1 MTGDEEAQ
9 VIAEIEQALARLK
22 LESRMYRNQ
31 AGRETRQTFQRDA
44 KVAAMRAHRAAS
56 LDARDEIIAALMRL
70 YR

>member
-1 MTGDEEAQ
+1 
-9 VIAEIEQALARLK
+9 
-22 LESRMYRNQ
+22 MYRNQ

-44 KVAAMRAHRAAS
+44 KVAAMRTHRAAA